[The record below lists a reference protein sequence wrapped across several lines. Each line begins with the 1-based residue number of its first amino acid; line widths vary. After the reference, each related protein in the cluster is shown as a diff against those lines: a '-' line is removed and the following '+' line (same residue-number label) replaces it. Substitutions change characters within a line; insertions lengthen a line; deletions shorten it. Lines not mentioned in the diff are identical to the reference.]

1 MGPVNII
8 RYHLHLA
15 ATKKPYHHGNLKAAL
30 STAALQLVE
39 ETGLEAFT
47 LREVARRAGVSHNA
61 PYRHFKKKEDV
72 FASLA
77 TAGFHQ
83 LNDRLSEALE
93 GDSDPA
99 AKLRGA
105 SRAYLAFAFE
115 NPARF
120 AVMFHSNFD
129 RDAYIDY
136 VEAYSEALRLLS
148 HLIQA
153 CGELGAESAE
163 TAGDLVWTGVHGIA
177 ELGLARRLREGNLA
191 ELEHL
196 VDAAVDSLL
205 NGMPKALEQRSRN
218 TTTTRKAAR
227 G

>member
-1 MGPVNII
+1 LDV
-8 RYHLHLA
+8 A
-15 ATKKPYHHGNLKAAL
+15 EKKPYHHGNLKAVLAR
-30 STAALQLVE
+30 AALKLVG
-39 ETGLEAFT
+39 ETGLGSFT

-77 TAGFHQ
+77 TEGFHQ
-83 LNDRLSEALE
+83 LNERLSTALA
-93 GDSDPA
+93 DDLDPA

-120 AVMFHSNFD
+120 AVMFHSTFD
-129 RDAYIDY
+129 RQAYEEY
-136 VEAYSEALRLLS
+136 VEAYSESLRLLS
-148 HLIQA
+148 QLIVA

-163 TAGDLVWTGVHGIA
+163 TAGELVWSGVHGIA
-177 ELGLARRLREGNLA
+177 ELGLANRLRGGDQP

-196 VDAAVDSLL
+196 VDAAIDSLL
-205 NGMPKALEQRSRN
+205 NGMPKALEQRRKNN
-218 TTTTRKAAR
+218 TVRKAAR

>member
-1 MGPVNII
+1 MVE
-8 RYHLHLA
+8 
-15 ATKKPYHHGNLKAAL
+15 KKPYHHGNLKAVLAR
-30 STAALQLVE
+30 AALKLVG
-39 ETGLEAFT
+39 ETGLGSFT

-77 TAGFHQ
+77 TEGFHQ
-83 LNDRLSEALE
+83 LNERLSAALA
-93 GDSDPA
+93 GDLDPA

-129 RDAYIDY
+129 RQAYEEY
-136 VEAYSEALRLLS
+136 VEAYSESLRLLS
-148 HLIQA
+148 QLIVA

-163 TAGDLVWTGVHGIA
+163 TAGELVWSGVHGIA
-177 ELGLARRLREGNLA
+177 ELGLANRLRAGDQA

-196 VDAAVDSLL
+196 VDAAIDSLL
-205 NGMPKALEQRSRN
+205 NGMPKALEQRRKSN
-218 TTTTRKAAR
+218 STTTRKAAR